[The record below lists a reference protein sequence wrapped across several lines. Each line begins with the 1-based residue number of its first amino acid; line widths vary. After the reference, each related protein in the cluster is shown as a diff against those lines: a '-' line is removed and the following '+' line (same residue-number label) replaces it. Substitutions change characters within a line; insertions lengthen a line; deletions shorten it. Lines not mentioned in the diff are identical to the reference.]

1 MAPFVG
7 ERQQLLSKAM
17 ERAPPKSF
25 LAALD
30 ALVTWI
36 EGVESVL
43 VAEPVVNNTVEL
55 MEEQLSHYRVSRLI
69 LGILHHQ
76 VPPPPS

>member
-1 MAPFVG
+1 MCDLVSG

-36 EGVESVL
+36 EGVESL
-43 VAEPVVNNTVEL
+43 LLSEPVVNNTAEQ
-55 MEEQLSHYRVSRLI
+55 MEDQLHHYRVSTLNE
-69 LGILHHQ
+69 LWSG
-76 VPPPPS
+76 